1 MNFTGSIRLW
11 KLWKLWK
18 RLPCQ
23 IPIIQMRLDLMQND
37 HDTDTADREERAS
50 EGPNGEL
57 EVRVED
63 VLPRLRSMGRR
74 PPKET
79 TTTGR

>member
-1 MNFTGSIRLW
+1 VKFIVASSLW

-37 HDTDTADREERAS
+37 HDTDTADRKERPPES
-50 EGPNGEL
+50 PSGDL
-57 EVRVED
+57 EVTLED
-63 VLPRLRSMGRR
+63 VLPYLHSTGRR
-74 PPKET
+74 PRKEDST
-79 TTTGR
+79 TDR